1 METRHHSRYPV
12 DIQGRY
18 RIGNGIG
25 KDVTVY
31 DLSVRGCRMFDRF
44 SKLGLS
50 DFVYIKI
57 GSIGPID
64 AHVRWRRH
72 NEIGIEFSRPLHRS
86 VLDHMRTTMDGWSSP

>member
-18 RIGNGIG
+18 RIGNGIW
-25 KDVTVY
+25 KDVTVN
-31 DLSVRGCRMFDRF
+31 DLSIHGCRMFDRF
-44 SKLGLS
+44 SKLERS

-72 NEIGIEFSRPLHRS
+72 NDIGIEFSGPLHPS
-86 VLDHMRTTMDGWSSP
+86 VLEHMWTTMGGWSSP